1 MPKTDPIPLEEMFD
15 ELSTKQKMILM
26 GRQLIDRIIKRTVKG
41 EGVDGKFKSY
51 STRGYEGGDP
61 YWKRKRDGKF
71 KRQAMD
77 FAPSSASQVNLVLT
91 QDMLNSFMVKKGST
105 SDSQVTIGF
114 PAAESHKAFA
124 AQKLGRAISTEKNP
138 VTKDDEL
145 FIDAFWS
152 KEIDKGLDAASGVKE
167 IIVGE

>member
-1 MPKTDPIPLEEMFD
+1 MPKEPIPLEEMFD
-15 ELSTKQKMILM
+15 ELTTKQKMILM
-26 GRQLIDRIIKRTVKG
+26 GRKLIDRIIKRTIKG
-41 EGVDGKFKSY
+41 EGVEGKFKSY
-51 STRGYEGGDP
+51 STRGFKGGDP

-77 FAPSSASQVNLVLT
+77 FTPSSIHDVNLVLT
-91 QDMLNSFMVKKGST
+91 QNMLGSFMVKKGGT

-138 VTKDDEL
+138 VTEDDEL

-167 IIVGE
+167 IIIGE